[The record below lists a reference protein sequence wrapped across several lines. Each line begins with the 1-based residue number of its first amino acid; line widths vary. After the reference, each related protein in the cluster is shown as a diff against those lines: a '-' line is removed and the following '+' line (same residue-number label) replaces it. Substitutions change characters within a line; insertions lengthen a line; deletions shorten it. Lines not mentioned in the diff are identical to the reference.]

1 MLLLQKSDLKA
12 KCLRF
17 NFSRGRNQ
25 KNQKETLHVSRG
37 YPFLL
42 LFVLPLT
49 VNSEP
54 QPGSLPDIHSA
65 LHPGSAAV
73 WRRSSIHHCD
83 LWLSLQPVCP
93 SNSSKRSLHCS
104 PYKTS
109 HEFHH
114 AAHHGC
120 FWSLIPAEYRF
131 TTKTPLGLS
140 PGRPAEGLRSYQ
152 RKDYV

>member
-17 NFSRGRNQ
+17 NFSRGCNQ
-25 KNQKETLHVSRG
+25 KIKKK
-37 YPFLL
+37 PFTFPEATRF
-42 LFVLPLT
+42 FVVCFTFDCKLWAAAWF
-49 VNSEP
+49 
-54 QPGSLPDIHSA
+54 SA

-73 WRRSSIHHCD
+73 WSRSSIHHCD

-109 HEFHH
+109 HEFHY

>member
-1 MLLLQKSDLKA
+1 MLLFQKSDLKA

-17 NFSRGRNQ
+17 NFSRGCNQ
-25 KNQKETLHVSRG
+25 KIKKK
-37 YPFLL
+37 PFTFPEATRL
-42 LFVLPLT
+42 LFVLPLN

-93 SNSSKRSLHCS
+93 SNSSNRSLHCS

-109 HEFHH
+109 HEFHY